1 LERLVTLSA
10 VLAISFTQAQP
21 SAAQASSAQR
31 LGEARG
37 FFALPVELDFDSGA
51 ANGDAT
57 ILRMMPLY
65 TFPVFDTWKLVNVT
79 IFSMA
84 DAPGGIPEFPGD
96 TSSGHT
102 AGISDLLHA
111 SFVTPNRSG
120 DFIWGA
126 GVILALPIATDD
138 SLGSDKWDAGPAF
151 RLTYRKRP
159 WNLGVIA
166 GQRWSFAGSDN
177 RTDVNQLLIRGAIR
191 RQLPGD
197 WFFVSAPLITAN
209 ARRRRHWSRIQTQ
222 ETPLGL
228 VGAGLLQRH
237 QAGLRSGLGASFR
250 CDRSDSVRRTIELMF
265 DDAQK
270 RGQTAF
276 PEGNRGPSP

>member
-209 ARRRRHWSRIQTQ
+209 WDHPGETWLVPVGGGIGRAFRLRKHPWAWSVQGYYNAIK
-222 ETPLGL
+222 PDSAPDW
-228 VGAGLLQRH
+228 V
-237 QAGLRSGLGASFR
+237 LRFAVIAAIPFG
-250 CDRSDSVRRTIELMF
+250 E
-265 DDAQK
+265 Q
-270 RGQTAF
+270 
-276 PEGNRGPSP
+276 

>member
-151 RLTYRKRP
+151 RLTY
-159 WNLGVIA
+159 
-166 GQRWSFAGSDN
+166 
-177 RTDVNQLLIRGAIR
+177 DVNQLLIRGAIR

-209 ARRRRHWSRIQTQ
+209 WDNPGEKWLVPVGGGIGRAFRLRKHPWAWSVQGYYNAIK
-222 ETPLGL
+222 PDSAPDW
-228 VGAGLLQRH
+228 V
-237 QAGLRSGLGASFR
+237 LRFAVIAAIPFG
-250 CDRSDSVRRTIELMF
+250 E
-265 DDAQK
+265 Q
-270 RGQTAF
+270 
-276 PEGNRGPSP
+276 

>member
-1 LERLVTLSA
+1 MSRCGWKEPLVLSA
-10 VLAISFTQAQP
+10 ILLMLFTQVQTA
-21 SAAQASSAQR
+21 AAQSGSAER

-37 FFALPVELDFDSGA
+37 FFALPVELDLDRGA
-51 ANGDAT
+51 ENGDAS

-65 TFPVFDTWKLVNVT
+65 TFPVFDTWKLVNLT
-79 IFSMA
+79 IFSLA

-96 TSSGHT
+96 TSFGQT

-111 SFVTPNRSG
+111 SFFTPNLSG

-126 GVILALPIATDD
+126 GVILALPTATDD

-151 RLTYRKRP
+151 RVTYRKGP

-177 RTDVNQLLIRGAIR
+177 RADVNQLLIRGAVR

-197 WFFVSAPLITAN
+197 WYFIYAPLITAN
-209 ARRRRHWSRIQTQ
+209 WDNDGEKWLVPIGGGIGRAFNLRRYPWAWSVQGYYNAIKP
-222 ETPLGL
+222 ESAPDW
-228 VGAGLLQRH
+228 V
-237 QAGLRSGLGASFR
+237 
-250 CDRSDSVRRTIELMF
+250 VRFAVIAAIPFGE
-265 DDAQK
+265 K
-270 RGQTAF
+270 
-276 PEGNRGPSP
+276 